1 MVPEAH
7 RDCGRPEEEPVWS
20 GVHLCGVFDERG
32 KEVKKKRLW
41 KLARMVEQIAVMT
54 EQLADAV
61 QHQLPTNI
69 LLELREAVRSLDD
82 ATFYL
87 DEMHARKK

>member
-1 MVPEAH
+1 M
-7 RDCGRPEEEPVWS
+7 
-20 GVHLCGVFDERG
+20 CGVFERG

-41 KLARMVEQIAVMT
+41 KLARMVEQIAITT
-54 EQLADAV
+54 EELADAV
-61 QHQLPTNI
+61 QHQVSTHV

-87 DEMHARKK
+87 DEMRARKK

>member
-1 MVPEAH
+1 M
-7 RDCGRPEEEPVWS
+7 
-20 GVHLCGVFDERG
+20 CGVFDERG